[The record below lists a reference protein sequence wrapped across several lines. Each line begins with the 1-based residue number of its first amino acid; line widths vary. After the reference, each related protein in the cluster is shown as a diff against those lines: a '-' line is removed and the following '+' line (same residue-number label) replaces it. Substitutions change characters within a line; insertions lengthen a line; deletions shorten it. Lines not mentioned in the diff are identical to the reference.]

1 MNSAVSNIAAGHA
14 GTGASWGFFREEFFR
29 VMKSR
34 QAALVIAAVIYS
46 TFALPFLLARPHE
59 EVLLA
64 IRAWFGESS
73 LDLRLFLFVW
83 FDLVMNK
90 VCVLIGAALAAGII
104 ADERSK
110 GMLDIFLSKPVSTR
124 RYFLVKLAAAAAV
137 VTVIYLAAAIAGV
150 IHFSRAVKG
159 FDAGIF
165 LLLTSVH
172 MLVAVY
178 AVVFAAT
185 MAVFFRHKLT
195 AILATIMILST
206 FVGFAFMVFFDPR
219 FQTPSLLNPFYHAVV
234 LIGSIDSLGPA
245 DTIKPILW
253 LLGFNVVTAM
263 IGARRAAVI
272 ARKD

>member
-1 MNSAVSNIAAGHA
+1 MNSAVSKITAVHA
-14 GTGASWGFFREEFFR
+14 GVGASWGFFREEFFR
-29 VMKSR
+29 VLKSR

-46 TFALPFLLARPHE
+46 TVALPFLLARPHE
-59 EVLLA
+59 ELL
-64 IRAWFGESS
+64 IGLRSWFGESS

-90 VCVLIGAALAAGII
+90 VCILIGVALAAGII
-104 ADERSK
+104 TDERSK

-137 VTVIYLAAAIAGV
+137 VIVIYLAAAAAGV
-150 IHFSRAVKG
+150 IHFSYAVKS

-178 AVVFAAT
+178 AVVFAGT

-195 AILATIMILST
+195 AMLATIMVLSV
-206 FVGFAFMVFFDPR
+206 FVGCAFLVFFDPR
-219 FQTPSLLNPFYHAVV
+219 FRTPSLFNPFYHAVV
-234 LIGSIDSLGPA
+234 LIGSIDSVGLA
-245 DTIKPILW
+245 DAIRPILW
-253 LLGFNVVTAM
+253 LTGFNVVTAM

-272 ARKD
+272 GRKD